1 MVIVH
6 KSAINSHSKA
16 WMLTFL
22 GSSCMVNGGSICM
35 EYLGH
40 FIALSMDLDSDV
52 NCCGVFRS
60 SACVFFFAP
69 EPELYRTY
77 K

>member
-1 MVIVH
+1 M
-6 KSAINSHSKA
+6 K
-16 WMLTFL
+16 
-22 GSSCMVNGGSICM
+22 
-35 EYLGH
+35 YLCH
-40 FIALSMDLDSDV
+40 FIALSTDLDSDL
-52 NCCGVFRS
+52 NCCGVSRS

>member
-1 MVIVH
+1 
-6 KSAINSHSKA
+6 
-16 WMLTFL
+16 ML
-22 GSSCMVNGGSICM
+22 NGGSICTK
-35 EYLGH
+35 YLGH
-40 FIALSMDLDSDV
+40 FIAICRDLDSDV

-60 SACVFFFAP
+60 SACVFFLAP

>member
-1 MVIVH
+1 
-6 KSAINSHSKA
+6 
-16 WMLTFL
+16 
-22 GSSCMVNGGSICM
+22 MVNGGSICM